1 MNTSK
6 LKELTNEKGRI
17 DLDIVPNMLTDNG
30 IAATAWY
37 TDGWYNLPGNNIC
50 LMKKMLSFMGQYG
63 RTDTKFQP
71 EEYNAMICPALA
83 EIFNI
88 PSAIYFMAE
97 REGQEYMLTPN
108 FLEEGEEL
116 IHIARVEEAVTGQK
130 QKTTAIQGSTK
141 KISDMYNYLEKYLRN
156 YEYKGKKL
164 EEKEVRE
171 ILFEYLKQ
179 KFFSRFIQN
188 TDEHV
193 FNTAIVIK
201 GLNVKMS
208 NMYDY
213 DFTLAKRT
221 TDVVPNCEWKGIE
234 NEMILDNGKSD
245 VESFIEQYANYPAMK
260 EFISNFLN
268 IFSFERL
275 ETIVTKNIGVVIDR
289 EETKEH
295 YRIIGENVRKTRE
308 AYDKVYSIEKEGEER

>member
-17 DLDIVPNMLTDNG
+17 NLDIVPNMLTDNG

-83 EIFNI
+83 EIFDL

-116 IHIARVEEAVTGQK
+116 IHIARVEEVVTGQK
-130 QKTTAIQGSTK
+130 QKTAAIQGSTK

-179 KFFSRFIQN
+179 KFFSRFVQN

-201 GLNVKMS
+201 GSNVKMS

-213 DFTLAKRT
+213 DFTLARRT

-245 VESFIEQYANYPAMK
+245 VESFIEQYANYPGMK

-268 IFSFERL
+268 TFSFERL

-295 YRIIGENVRKTRE
+295 YRIIGENIRKTRE